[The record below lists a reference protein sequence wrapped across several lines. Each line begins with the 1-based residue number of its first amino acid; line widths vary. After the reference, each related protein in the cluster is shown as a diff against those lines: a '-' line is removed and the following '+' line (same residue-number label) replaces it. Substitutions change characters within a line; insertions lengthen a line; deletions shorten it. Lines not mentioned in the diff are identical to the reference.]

1 MKLSTKLP
9 TYLIL
14 ISISFAVLLPYLDS
28 KLIYSSFV
36 YRHGARYPLHDCYDF
51 NQTK

>member
-1 MKLSTKLP
+1 MKLSMKLP
-9 TYLIL
+9 TNLIL
-14 ISISFAVLLPYLDS
+14 ISIVFAFLLPFLDS

-36 YRHGARYPLHDCYDF
+36 YRHGARYPLHDYYDF